1 MGAPPLLLS
10 GRLGYKGKRSVIAN
24 VPRDVTSPVCL
35 LNGARF
41 STGPFSKGA
50 PLPGAPCI
58 SDHDSSRQTKPILS
72 QGWGPYLARPRA
84 VHSVFEAVQTH

>member
-50 PLPGAPCI
+50 PLPGATPIRDFGGNSGLGNRAHTQRSPRRLKCI
-58 SDHDSSRQTKPILS
+58 TERTLGQL
-72 QGWGPYLARPRA
+72 
-84 VHSVFEAVQTH
+84 

>member
-1 MGAPPLLLS
+1 MGAPPLLLG
-10 GRLGYKGKRSVIAN
+10 GRLSHKGKRGVIAN

-50 PLPGAPCI
+50 PLPGATPKKKESCTMPL
-58 SDHDSSRQTKPILS
+58 RQT
-72 QGWGPYLARPRA
+72 GLASALRALRPC
-84 VHSVFEAVQTH
+84 

>member
-1 MGAPPLLLS
+1 MGAPPHLLY

-50 PLPGAPCI
+50 PLPGA
-58 SDHDSSRQTKPILS
+58 TPIMPTGITL
-72 QGWGPYLARPRA
+72 G
-84 VHSVFEAVQTH
+84 VQ